1 VKATVAALVAT
12 TVMEWRK
19 LTSLRLVAVLC
30 LGSVA
35 VSAVLAVFYSWV
47 VIQVD
52 LDSAVSAVE
61 ATVMTT
67 SKATVTALVAGVVG
81 VLCVASDRR
90 GGGLAV
96 AAAIEPN
103 RARIVVAKGVVTA
116 AVGVMVGC
124 VGLATNALVAALR
137 LHSHDLLLTDV
148 SSWTMIVVGNVVV
161 HVGWAALGVAVGLA
175 VRATPAAVLTIL
187 VGPWF
192 IERTLG
198 LLRASGAHEGV
209 MDALWRVNPFAAAAG
224 LRNPLV
230 VVDPVVDLVGPG
242 PGGGLVVSAFTFT
255 VFVAGSLV
263 LAGKSFIRTDLVS
276 E

>member
-1 VKATVAALVAT
+1 MNTTVPALVAT

-19 LTSLRLVAVLC
+19 LTSLRLIAGLC
-30 LGSVA
+30 LGSV
-35 VSAVLAVFYSWV
+35 VLSAVLAVFYSWV

-52 LDSAVSAVE
+52 LDLAVSAVE

-81 VLCVASDRR
+81 VLCVTSDRR

-103 RARIVVAKGVVTA
+103 RARIVVAKGVVA
-116 AVGVMVGC
+116 ATVGVMVGFL
-124 VGLATNALVAALR
+124 GLATNALVAALR
-137 LHSHDLLLTDV
+137 LHPHELFLTDV
-148 SSWTMIVVGNVVV
+148 SSWTVVV
-161 HVGWAALGVAVGLA
+161 LGNAAVHIGWAALGVAVGLA
-175 VRATPAAVLTIL
+175 VRATPAAVMTIV
-187 VGPWF
+187 VGPWL
-192 IERTLG
+192 IERALG
-198 LLRASGAHEGV
+198 LARASGAHEGV
-209 MDALWRVNPFAAAAG
+209 MDALWRVNPFAAADG

-242 PGGGLVVSAFTFT
+242 PGAGLLVSALTFA
-255 VFVAGSLV
+255 VFVAGALV
-263 LAGKSFIRTDLVS
+263 LAGRSFLRTDLVS